1 MENKKLIK
9 ILLKDMGELQ
19 ELIAEVKT
27 KGSFNSFEIEFLQTR
42 AKGIMQ
48 LLQMLNGFDAHETV
62 KIEEPETNRII
73 QEEFKPEATVSEKT
87 ETTDVEKTK
96 VIDKEPETE
105 TVKLEEDKI
114 QEEVTEFE
122 AIEEISEPEIP
133 EPVKVQEEIPE
144 EITEE
149 KKEIPVSGEVE
160 LEEEEQVETDRR
172 LGDSFLK
179 GKSVN
184 DIIEDQNKLEFKL
197 SNRPVESIQTA
208 IGINDRFQ
216 YIRELFDGKPEKF
229 KETVSSIDSM
239 NNIQEA
245 VVFLQQNFK
254 WKKNETSLK
263 FVNLVK
269 RRFAND

>member
-1 MENKKLIK
+1 M
-9 ILLKDMGELQ
+9 
-19 ELIAEVKT
+19 
-27 KGSFNSFEIEFLQTR
+27 
-42 AKGIMQ
+42 
-48 LLQMLNGFDAHETV
+48 
-62 KIEEPETNRII
+62 
-73 QEEFKPEATVSEKT
+73 
-87 ETTDVEKTK
+87 
-96 VIDKEPETE
+96 
-105 TVKLEEDKI
+105 
-114 QEEVTEFE
+114 
-122 AIEEISEPEIP
+122 
-133 EPVKVQEEIPE
+133 
-144 EITEE
+144 EE

-263 FVNLVK
+263 FVNLIK